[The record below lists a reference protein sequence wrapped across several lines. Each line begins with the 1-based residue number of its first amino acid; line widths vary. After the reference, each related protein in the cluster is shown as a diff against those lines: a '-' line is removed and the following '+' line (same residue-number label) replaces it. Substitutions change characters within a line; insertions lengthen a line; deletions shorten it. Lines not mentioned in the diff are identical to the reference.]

1 MIRDPIP
8 VLQAVLGAYLRSTFN
23 SKIEIDGSINS
34 KVPWRPHIL
43 ERPQP
48 RGWYIHAGPTMSD
61 SWAQRIVRARDK
73 FAKLR
78 IGVAGPKDLFENE
91 QFLDVCHSLNAAV
104 LIFNAQANSFSA
116 GQFFNSVDDLIYS
129 RRLKLT
135 PSCACEILDRS
146 LGRAMSETDKIKK
159 GVLLEVLL
167 GVLLSQVDG
176 FEVTSV
182 NISNRTQQMD
192 VLVHN
197 RIVGGSLGGSPIV
210 LAEAK
215 NWKNP
220 VGTPEYSHF
229 LRKLESRH
237 GRAKLGFLVTTGR
250 FTSGV
255 AEEIR
260 RESKGEILV
269 VPVDGKVL
277 ASLWRDH
284 TNITAGF
291 EKITVEATVGV

>member
-1 MIRDPIP
+1 M
-8 VLQAVLGAYLRSTFN
+8 
-23 SKIEIDGSINS
+23 
-34 KVPWRPHIL
+34 
-43 ERPQP
+43 
-48 RGWYIHAGPTMSD
+48 MSD
-61 SWAQRIVRARDK
+61 SWAQRIVRAREK
-73 FAKLR
+73 FKKLR
-78 IGVAGPKDLFENE
+78 IGIAGPEELFENE

-104 LIFNAQANSFSA
+104 LIFKPQDNSFTA
-116 GQFFNSVDDLIYS
+116 DQYFNAVDDLIYS

-135 PSCACEILDRS
+135 LNCACTILDRS
-146 LGRAMSETDKIKK
+146 LARALSESDKARK
-159 GVLLEVLL
+159 GVLLELL
-167 GVLLSQVDG
+167 VGVLLSQVDG

-182 NISNRTQQMD
+182 DISNRTQQMD

-197 RIVGGSLGGSPIV
+197 RIVGGSLGGSPVV

-255 AEEIR
+255 ASEIR

-269 VPVDGKVL
+269 VLIDGKVL
-277 ASLWRDH
+277 PTLWH
-284 TNITAGF
+284 NHKSVTAGF
-291 EKITVEATVGV
+291 EKITVEATIGT